1 MVEHN
6 WLLLFPGQAVK
17 MRSIFASCALAALL
31 LAAAW
36 ADHHWEHGHGHGHGQ
51 GPEHGHDHGHDHSHD
66 HGHDHSH
73 EGEMSCHMLSPPNAD
88 FAFALYK
95 SLSAKAAAGKNIFYS
110 PLGITT
116 ALSMLSA
123 GAGGETHRQ
132 LFSSL
137 GYSAQTQA
145 KVNEAYQHLFH
156 MLGHSQQDQKLDV
169 GNAAVVR
176 TGFTPLAKFLKDV
189 KDFYSGEILNVD
201 FTKPTE
207 AAAEINRLIASKT
220 QDKIQDMVKDLDPE
234 MAMVLINYVYFRGR
248 TRTNTERPGHFCGL
262 LREQGNTYVK

>member
-1 MVEHN
+1 
-6 WLLLFPGQAVK
+6 

-36 ADHHWEHGHGHGHGQ
+36 ADHHIGHDGHDHGHDHGHGHGHG
-51 GPEHGHDHGHDHSHD
+51 HD
-66 HGHDHSH
+66 HDHSH

-110 PLGITT
+110 PLGIST

-123 GAGGETHRQ
+123 GASGETHRQ

-156 MLGHSQQDQKLDV
+156 MLGHSQQEQKLDV
-169 GNAAVVR
+169 GNAAAVR
-176 TGFTPLAKFLKDV
+176 TGFTPLATFLKDV
-189 KDFYSGEILNVD
+189 KDYYSGEILNVD

-248 TRTNTERPGHFCGL
+248 THTNTEKPVQPGLFKGTEHATHVKQINL
-262 LREQGNTYVK
+262 IISAPNTTF